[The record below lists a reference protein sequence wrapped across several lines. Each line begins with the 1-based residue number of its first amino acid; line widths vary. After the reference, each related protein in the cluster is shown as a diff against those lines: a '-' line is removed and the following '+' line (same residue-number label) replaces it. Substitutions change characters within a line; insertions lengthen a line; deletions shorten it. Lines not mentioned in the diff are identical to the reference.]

1 MKRRDALLLLVVAL
15 PLASYAQR
23 RAQPAK
29 VGFLYFA
36 SRKSAIDS
44 RRYPAFVKG
53 MAEIGYLEGKN
64 LTIETRFAD
73 GKAERLPGLVA
84 DLLQAGVEVIVA
96 AGNPAIHAANQST
109 AAIPVV
115 IAQSPDPV
123 SEGWAKTLARPGGK
137 VTGLTSATSEIETKM
152 VEFLGSAVPGFS
164 RLAVL
169 SNPANRGHGSRLI
182 TVQAAAKTLGAGII
196 SVAARS
202 TDEIERAFQTMTR
215 ERAQVLIVLGDTYF
229 LSQVG
234 QIAGLARKNRL
245 PSAHTIRDYAEA
257 GGLIAYGPDI
267 PDNFRRAAT
276 YVDRILRGAKP
287 GDLPIERPT
296 RFELTINMKTAR
308 GLGLTVPKALL
319 FQADTVIE

>member
-1 MKRRDALLLLVVAL
+1 MKRRDALLLLAVI

-23 RAQPAK
+23 RGQPAK

-73 GKAERLPGLVA
+73 GKAERLPALVA
-84 DLLQAGVEVIVA
+84 ELLQAGVEVIMA
-96 AGNPAIHAANQST
+96 AGNPAIHAANQSS

-123 SEGWAKTLARPGGK
+123 AEGWAKTLARPGGK
-137 VTGLTSATSEIETKM
+137 VTGLTSATSEIEIKM

-169 SNPANRGHGSRLI
+169 SNPANRGHGARLV
-182 TVQAAAKTLGAGII
+182 TVRAAAKTLGAEVI

-202 TDEIERAFQTMTR
+202 AEEIERAFQTMTR
-215 ERAQVLIVLGDTYF
+215 ERAQVLIILGDTYF
-229 LSQVG
+229 LSQVS
-234 QIAGLARKNRL
+234 QIVGLARKNRL

-276 YVDRILRGAKP
+276 YVDRILKGAKP

-308 GLGLTVPKALL
+308 ELGLTVPKALL